1 MPKVLVACEMSGRVR
16 TQFAKRG
23 WEAWSADL
31 LPDESSL
38 WCRFA
43 FPDLMGR
50 HYQGDVLDII
60 GEDWDLVIAHPPCT
74 DLSQAGARYW
84 KQKQADG
91 RQRAAVDFFMKLYRM
106 PRKEAYV
113 VVENPVGFMSQIFR
127 EPDQVVEPWWFGDPL
142 AKKTC
147 LWYRDAVLGSEMT
160 GRVPMG
166 SSVVRFREIRDRLPL
181 LVADRPVRPTGR
193 VTTGGGSWR
202 TDKANGKTG
211 MNNWEDSQ
219 GRARRHILR
228 SLTPEGFARAAADQ
242 WGPYVEARV
251 G

>member
-1 MPKVLVACEMSGRVR
+1 MPRVLIACEMSGRVR
-16 TQFAKRG
+16 TAFARRG
-23 WEAWSADL
+23 WDAWSADL

-43 FPDLMGR
+43 FPDLMGQ

-91 RQRAAVDFFMKLYRM
+91 RQRMAVDFFMKLYRM

-142 AKKTC
+142 SKKTC
-147 LWYRDAVLGSEMT
+147 LWYRPADFS
-160 GRVPMG
+160 RPH
-166 SSVVRFREIRDRLPL
+166 EISRHLDHLPR
-181 LVADRPVRPTGR
+181 LVADDIVVPTGR

-202 TDKANGKTG
+202 TDKAHGKTG

-228 SLTPEGFARAAADQ
+228 SLTPEGFARAAAEQ
-242 WGPYVEARV
+242 WGSYVEARAA
-251 G
+251 